1 MSIDPRTRFLFRG
14 PARTWPEVRPEISGR
29 VAVVT
34 RTQDRPL
41 LLGRACE
48 SVLAQTYGNWLM
60 VVVND
65 GGDAQCVE
73 QVLTPYRP
81 AFDARLHVIH
91 HPSPLG
97 MEAAANAGLR
107 ACDSEFAVILDDDDS
122 WHPDFLRESAAV
134 LSDPASSWMGGVTCH
149 VRRVLERIENGEIL
163 FEKDVDYNSW
173 MEAVSLD
180 RMLAEN
186 HIVPC
191 AFLYRRAVHDEIGWF
206 NETLPVLGDWE
217 FLIRFLLTAEIGV
230 IGRPLAYYHQRANLD
245 GTAYSNSVHGD
256 VMRRYNA
263 LTRNDALRHTLTR
276 NRELVGLSLSTNHN
290 LLQIS
295 KKIEDFQRHD
305 YGIEEFKKDTFFHL
319 EEFKAVIFRH
329 VESLKH
335 DFARH
340 AELVPG
346 KVAELIPGKVEEV
359 LQKEL
364 CALNSR
370 LDQILREKMTKV
382 DEIHLWLGILTW
394 PLRAVWRPLRRFFLS
409 LAHPGR

>member
-1 MSIDPRTRFLFRG
+1 MSTEPRSRFLFSG
-14 PARTWPEVRPEISGR
+14 PARSWPQVRPEISGR

-41 LLGRACE
+41 LLRRACE
-48 SVLAQTYGNWLM
+48 SVLAQTYGDWLM

-65 GGDAQCVE
+65 GGDAQAVE
-73 QVLTPYRP
+73 QVLTPYKP
-81 AFDARLHVIH
+81 AFEGRLHVLH

-107 ACDSEFAVILDDDDS
+107 ACDSEFVVILDDDDT
-122 WHPDFLRESAAV
+122 WHPEFLRESAAV
-134 LSDPASSWMGGVTCH
+134 LSEPASAWMGGVTCH
-149 VRRVLERIENGEIL
+149 ARRVLERIENGEIL
-163 FEKDVDYNSW
+163 FEKDEDYNSW

-186 HIVPC
+186 HIATC
-191 AFLYRRAVHDEIGWF
+191 AFLYRRAIHDEIGWY

-230 IGRPLAYYHQRANLD
+230 IPRPLAYYHQRANLE
-245 GTAYSNSVHGD
+245 GTAYSNSVHGG

-263 LTRNDALRHTLTR
+263 LTRNDSLRQTLTR
-276 NRELVGLSLSTNHN
+276 NRELIGLSLAINHN

-295 KKIEDFQRHD
+295 KKIGEFQHHD
-305 YGIEEFKKDTFFHL
+305 YGLEEFKQNTFFHL
-319 EEFKAVIFRH
+319 EEFKAVIFGH

-335 DFARH
+335 DFDHHARH
-340 AELVPG
+340 MPG
-346 KVAELIPGKVEEV
+346 VAEELIRREFET
-359 LQKEL
+359 
-364 CALNSR
+364 AHAR
-370 LDQILREKMTKV
+370 LDQITRDKIAKL
-382 DEIHLWLGILTW
+382 DEIHLWLGVLTW
-394 PLRAVWRPLRRFFLS
+394 PLRAVWRPLRRLFLA